1 MVVPTT
7 SLAQAR
13 DIDILIFKLQELRGD
28 ESELEQDVKTASEK
42 VKKLKASLEEVRAK
56 KNKIIDE
63 LSGKKAYP
71 LFDEIKKLETELEA
85 EQDRLETDPIAASDE
100 APAQEA
106 TELVTEIKLERVGEA
121 ARLTFG
127 DKVIEISLE
136 ELEYRYVPQE
146 ENKEENAT
154 YDQIMEAGWQALN
167 KLNQGELFVLWQDY
181 APEPEE
187 NTETNNVVNF
197 FGSQEAT
204 TEITPDETLNKDPDY
219 SKTTYI
225 DTTPER
231 EQTEQTEEKAL
242 FQAYVDNDD
251 RLCISYDHGERKSA
265 YGSAAKILDR
275 FGISS
280 VAKLKREHLAQLWQE
295 DPSDWSY
302 KVEVNNSEQ
311 WPELIYVFS
320 KPDGSIILKLANR
333 TRKIDAGIVTL
344 GDIDFDS
351 QDELN
356 KLWLSDKA
364 YDYNPAQDKI
374 EISSLSGKKP
384 TRKRKPAEVAL

>member
-63 LSGKKAYP
+63 LSGKKTYP

-85 EQDRLETDPIAASDE
+85 EQDRLETPIAASDE
-100 APAQEA
+100 ARSQEA
-106 TELVTEIKLERVGEA
+106 TSSVTEIKLERVGENKE
-121 ARLTFG
+121 
-127 DKVIEISLE
+127 KVKLIRGEESIEVSLE
-136 ELEYRYVPQE
+136 EIELHFVGNGPDEY
-146 ENKEENAT
+146 AT
-154 YDQIMEAGWQALN
+154 YDDLCNSGWT
-167 KLNQGELFVLWQDY
+167 ELQQL
-181 APEPEE
+181 EPEE
-187 NTETNNVVNF
+187 LVDLWAEYYKEPEDKEVSNVVSF
-197 FGSQEAT
+197 FGSEEAT
-204 TEITPDETLNKDPDY
+204 ATPDESLNEAPDY

-231 EQTEQTEEKAL
+231 EQTDQTEEKAL

-251 RLCISYDHGERKSA
+251 RLCISYDHGERKSPF
-265 YGSAAKILDR
+265 GSAAKILNR
-275 FGISS
+275 FGVSS
-280 VAKLKREHLAQLWQE
+280 AEKLKQKHLAELWQE
-295 DPSDWSY
+295 DPSDWSH
-302 KVEVNNSEQ
+302 KVEVTNNED

>member
-13 DIDILIFKLQELRGD
+13 DIDILIFKLQELRSD

-63 LSGKKAYP
+63 LSGKKTYP

-85 EQDRLETDPIAASDE
+85 EQDRLETDPIAASGE
-100 APAQEA
+100 APAQEV
-106 TELVTEIKLERVGEA
+106 TNSVTEIKLERVDEA

-127 DKVIEISLE
+127 DKFVEIPLE

-146 ENKEENAT
+146 ENKEENTT

-167 KLNQGELFVLWQDY
+167 KLNQDELFVLWQDY

-187 NTETNNVVNF
+187 NKETNNVVNF
-197 FGSQEAT
+197 FGSQE
-204 TEITPDETLNKDPDY
+204 TETTPDETPDY
-219 SKTTYI
+219 SETTYI
-225 DTTPER
+225 DTTPEQ

-242 FQAYVDNDD
+242 FQAYVDNDA
-251 RLCISYDHGERKSA
+251 RLCICYDHGERKSA
-265 YGSAAKILDR
+265 YGSAAKILNR
-275 FGISS
+275 FG
-280 VAKLKREHLAQLWQE
+280 VNLPEKLKQKHLAELWQE

-302 KVEVNNSEQ
+302 KNED
-311 WPELIYVFS
+311 WPEQIHALR
-320 KPDGSIILKLANR
+320 KPDGSIILKLANK
-333 TRKIDAGIVTL
+333 TRKIDAGIVTP
-344 GDIDFDS
+344 GDTNFDS

-364 YDYNPAQDKI
+364 YDYNPEQDKT

-384 TRKRKPAEVAL
+384 TARKRKLAEATV